1 LILIRSAFILALT
14 SSALGCRHSTPAE
27 PSTFSEPD
35 AGDNS
40 ELPAHS
46 KEVASATTS
55 LPEPKELSALYSKQL
70 YFRDGS
76 PLIPVRLME
85 GREVVTVASP
95 GPIRI
100 AIGGAT
106 VMGAA
111 GSSWTIR
118 RIASEP
124 AIVRTS
130 VQLAELPFADSAG
143 LAAERELWERRG
155 LKVRTH
161 TIGALYGVRGKVIDN
176 RRRLLLLEPAATASE
191 AERQQES
198 IFKTHGRETL
208 LFEEL
213 QKPAHGTLQLEDGSG
228 NTVAG
233 GPNRLTIESLDAS
246 PLKVSQVEH
255 GVGYDF
261 HGFEDRSYRGAIDVT
276 VDRRGMLA
284 VVNLLSLEDLL
295 RGLVPAE
302 MFSRAPMEALKAQ
315 AITAR
320 TEVLAKIGTR
330 HLADPYFL
338 CAEQH
343 CAVYRGISGETPTTN
358 AAVDATRGVALFSPD
373 GHLVNAVYSAVCGGH
388 TENNEVVWGGLPD
401 PNLRGK
407 PDFLSPPG
415 EHTSPSELPDFLTAT
430 APAACRLASFVQ
442 PDRYRWT
449 RHFSSEEMN
458 RLTQAL
464 GIGPVEAISV
474 TERGVS
480 GRARAVTL
488 AGQRKARQV
497 RGELEIRKLFG
508 MLNSSMFLV
517 EAERD
522 AEGRLKG
529 WNFRGGGW
537 GHGVGMCQ
545 MGAIG
550 RAEAGHDY
558 QAILR
563 HYFNGAEPSPLY

>member
-1 LILIRSAFILALT
+1 
-14 SSALGCRHSTPAE
+14 
-27 PSTFSEPD
+27 
-35 AGDNS
+35 
-40 ELPAHS
+40 
-46 KEVASATTS
+46 
-55 LPEPKELSALYSKQL
+55 
-70 YFRDGS
+70 
-76 PLIPVRLME
+76 ME
-85 GREVVTVASP
+85 GRETITVVSR
-95 GPIRI
+95 GRIRI
-100 AIGGAT
+100 TLGEAR
-106 VMGAA
+106 VMGDP

-118 RIASEP
+118 RISSEP

-130 VQLAELPFADSAG
+130 VQLAELAFADTSG

-155 LKVRTH
+155 LKVRTKI
-161 TIGALYGVRGKVIDN
+161 IGALYGVRGKVIDN
-176 RRRLLLLEPAATASE
+176 RRRLLLLEPAATARD
-191 AERQQES
+191 AERQEET
-198 IFKTHGRETL
+198 IFRMHGRETV

-213 QKPAHGTLQLEDGSG
+213 EQPARGTLQLEDDSG
-228 NTVAG
+228 HPVAG
-233 GPNRLTIESLDAS
+233 GPNRLTIESLDES
-246 PLKVSQVEH
+246 PLLVSQVEY

-315 AITAR
+315 AVTAR
-320 TEVLAKIGTR
+320 AEVLAKIGTR

-343 CAVYRGISGETPTTN
+343 CAVYRGISGETPATDS
-358 AAVDATRGVALFSPD
+358 AVVATRGIALFSPD
-373 GHLVNAVYSAVCGGH
+373 GRLVNAVYSAVCGGH

-401 PNLRGK
+401 PSLRGK
-407 PDFLSPPG
+407 PDFLSPG
-415 EHTSPSELPDFLTAT
+415 REHPEPSQLSDFLNADT
-430 APAACRLASFVQ
+430 PAACRLASFVQ
-442 PDRYRWT
+442 PEKYRWT
-449 RHFSSEEMN
+449 RHFSAEEMN
-458 RLTQAL
+458 RLTQGL
-464 GIGPVEAISV
+464 EIGPVEAISV
-474 TERGVS
+474 TDRGVS

-488 AGQRKARQV
+488 AGQRRARQV

-517 EAERD
+517 EAVRD
-522 AEGRLKG
+522 ADGRLDG

-550 RAEAGHDY
+550 RAEAGQDY
-558 QAILR
+558 RTILR
-563 HYFNGAEPSPLY
+563 HYFSGAEPSPLY